1 MSPPVNKPRIL
12 VVEDEAI
19 VARDIRLQ
27 LEELGYEPVGHATRG
42 EEAIVLAGELKPDLV
57 LMDIR
62 LVGAMDGIA
71 AAQAIRMQFGL
82 AVVFLTAFAEDET
95 LARAKLAEPLGYILK
110 PFSERELRTVLSIA
124 LYKSKTEA
132 KLHRV
137 SQLYAA
143 LTACN
148 QAIVRSTSEADL
160 LPQICR
166 DAVTFGGMKM
176 AWVGLVQEASGW
188 VKPVASF
195 GDGDGYLADI
205 RITVDAADPL
215 GVGPTGTAVREGQ
228 PFWCQDFLAE
238 PRTAAWHERGVRAG
252 WAASAALPLRR
263 GGVVVGSLTVYAAE
277 VNAFDEDIRKLLL
290 EMADDISFALESYRM
305 RQALATAAELL
316 ERTSEMAKVGG
327 WEVELQTGHLFWSRE
342 ACRIHE
348 VDPSEAPGIEDAD
361 RYCAPEARPLI
372 YAAVSAAAE
381 KGTPWDLELPALT
394 AKGRPIWVRSQGSV
408 VSEHGKAVK
417 LVGAFQDITERK
429 HAEEEKLRL
438 EAQLQH
444 AMKLESV
451 GRLAGGVAHDF
462 NNMLGVIL
470 ANAEFAMDP
479 VLSNYADLVEI
490 KKAAERSADLTRQLL
505 AFARKQTVTPKV
517 LDVNERVAASLRM
530 VRRLIGE
537 NIQVVWQP
545 GAKVWPV
552 HVDPSQL
559 DQILTNLCVNARDAI
574 TDVGKIVIETD
585 NRVIDAEF
593 CVDHPDATPGD
604 YVRVSVRDD
613 GCGIDAVALPQ
624 IFEPFFTTKG
634 TGAGT
639 GLGLATVY
647 GSVRQNHGFVAVSSE
662 AGKGSTFEVYLPS
675 YVGKADVARAAD
687 VGEPALRGHE
697 TILLVEDEPALLRI
711 TSRLLEAQGYTVRK
725 ASGPAEALRVAEER
739 GDEIHL
745 LVTDVIMPEMNGR
758 DLAKAMLARHPRLR
772 CHFMSGYTAEVIA
785 HDGVLDEGVYFIQK
799 PFSRPDLATK
809 VREAL
814 DRPVR

>member
-316 ERTSEMAKVGG
+316 ERTSEMPRSAGG
-327 WEVELQTGHLFWSRE
+327 RSSCRRGICSGLGRPAGSMRSIPPRHPASRMPTAIALPRPARSSTQRCPLRPRRE
-342 ACRIHE
+342 RRGISSCPRSRRRG
-348 VDPSEAPGIEDAD
+348 DPSGCDPRG
-361 RYCAPEARPLI
+361 RWCRSTARP
-372 YAAVSAAAE
+372 SSSS
-381 KGTPWDLELPALT
+381 
-394 AKGRPIWVRSQGSV
+394 VRSRTSP
-408 VSEHGKAVK
+408 SAS
-417 LVGAFQDITERK
+417 TPR
-429 HAEEEKLRL
+429 R
-438 EAQLQH
+438 
-444 AMKLESV
+444 
-451 GRLAGGVAHDF
+451 
-462 NNMLGVIL
+462 
-470 ANAEFAMDP
+470 
-479 VLSNYADLVEI
+479 
-490 KKAAERSADLTRQLL
+490 RS
-505 AFARKQTVTPKV
+505 
-517 LDVNERVAASLRM
+517 S
-530 VRRLIGE
+530 G
-537 NIQVVWQP
+537 
-545 GAKVWPV
+545 
-552 HVDPSQL
+552 
-559 DQILTNLCVNARDAI
+559 
-574 TDVGKIVIETD
+574 
-585 NRVIDAEF
+585 
-593 CVDHPDATPGD
+593 
-604 YVRVSVRDD
+604 
-613 GCGIDAVALPQ
+613 
-624 IFEPFFTTKG
+624 
-634 TGAGT
+634 
-639 GLGLATVY
+639 
-647 GSVRQNHGFVAVSSE
+647 
-662 AGKGSTFEVYLPS
+662 
-675 YVGKADVARAAD
+675 
-687 VGEPALRGHE
+687 
-697 TILLVEDEPALLRI
+697 
-711 TSRLLEAQGYTVRK
+711 SRLSCNTR
-725 ASGPAEALRVAEER
+725 
-739 GDEIHL
+739 
-745 LVTDVIMPEMNGR
+745 
-758 DLAKAMLARHPRLR
+758 
-772 CHFMSGYTAEVIA
+772 
-785 HDGVLDEGVYFIQK
+785 
-799 PFSRPDLATK
+799 
-809 VREAL
+809 
-814 DRPVR
+814 